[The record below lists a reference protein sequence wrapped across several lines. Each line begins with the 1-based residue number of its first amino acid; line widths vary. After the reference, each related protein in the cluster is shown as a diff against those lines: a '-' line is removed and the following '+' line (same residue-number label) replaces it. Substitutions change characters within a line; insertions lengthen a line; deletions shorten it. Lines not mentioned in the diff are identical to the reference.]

1 MTTEIV
7 PSSQGPVVV
16 HEGMVLHLSDFEGL
30 CMAIDAHPELLQN
43 LEDSIVEFVT
53 TITEYNLE
61 MFTTKRVPNSKIMT
75 ESVRCMDEFHN
86 LAYVVYKGHME
97 QKVIQSNPS
106 LPRDAV
112 PAEVIRTNHPVINA
126 FYRFSLE

>member
-30 CMAIDAHPELLQN
+30 CEAIDAHPELLQN

-61 MFTTKRVPNSKIMT
+61 MFTTKRLPDSKIMK
-75 ESVRCMDEFHN
+75 EAVQSMDSFFN

-97 QKVIQSNPS
+97 QRVIQNNPS
-106 LPRDAV
+106 MPVEEVR
-112 PAEVIRTNHPVINA
+112 AEVIRTNHSVINA
-126 FYRFSLE
+126 FYRFETR

>member
-16 HEGMVLHLSDFEGL
+16 HEGMVLHLSDFEGM
-30 CMAIDAHPELLQN
+30 CVAIDAHPELLQN

-53 TITEYNLE
+53 TVTEYNLE
-61 MFTTKRVPNSKIMT
+61 MFTTKRVPNSKIMK
-75 ESVRCMDEFHN
+75 EAVQCMDQFHN

-97 QKVIQSNPS
+97 QRVAQNNPG
-106 LPRDAV
+106 LPREAIA
-112 PAEVIRTNHPVINA
+112 AEVIRTNHPVINT
-126 FYRFSLE
+126 FYKFSLE